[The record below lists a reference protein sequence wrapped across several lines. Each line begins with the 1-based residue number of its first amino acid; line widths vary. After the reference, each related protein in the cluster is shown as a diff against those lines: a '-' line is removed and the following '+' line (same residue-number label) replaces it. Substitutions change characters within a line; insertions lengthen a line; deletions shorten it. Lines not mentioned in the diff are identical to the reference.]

1 MYIYGRVTLAK
12 KHGKFD
18 LSLGTVEDKDNTYG
32 IINIQKHNS
41 VCLLGKQYIEV
52 EAMLMLMHPYKG
64 WME

>member
-41 VCLLGKQYIEV
+41 VCLLGK
-52 EAMLMLMHPYKG
+52 
-64 WME
+64 